1 MKSSFRILLLV
12 SIALLIPLLVGS
24 LAGCSGKGEET
35 IASSDKGSPEKEGGE
50 DPVGKN
56 PEASG
61 LEALFVRLS
70 AEAGDEPLTD
80 LSPFQKT
87 AYGAVGDDFV
97 IRFSATGGEAK
108 LDFAGKA
115 DKSYSGTFSAT
126 GSRLTV
132 GGTSFR
138 YAFFNSYLLLQ
149 SDFGMHILYPA
160 AKLDSSAALAL
171 MRAGEGKT
179 AGTSLSFDQGKVS
192 LTLPGFSVKEGS
204 YLLDRDSLTV
214 LDTSRVNLALGKKLT
229 VSSTE
234 SAANGPDNLCDGN
247 TATRWSSSYN
257 DNQWVTVDL
266 GEVRSVSV
274 LRLRWEVAA
283 AKDFTIEV
291 STDGKSFETVYTEK
305 DNSLAD
311 AWGTYS
317 FDPVEARYV
326 KLSCGRRLT
335 QYGVSLYELEVYESY
350 QEPGVFSYSL
360 EGNELLLSDGEN
372 SYRFAV
378 K

>member
-1 MKSSFRILLLV
+1 MKVSYRILLLI

-24 LAGCSGKGEET
+24 LAACSGKGE
-35 IASSDKGSPEKEGGE
+35 APVLSSGGE
-50 DPVGKN
+50 GPEGDEAGAPVVDKT
-56 PEASG
+56 EASG
-61 LEALFVRLS
+61 LEALLVRLN
-70 AEAGDEPLTD
+70 AEAGDKPLAD

-87 AYGAVGDDFV
+87 AYGAVGDDYV
-97 IRFSATGGEAK
+97 IRFSADKGVAT

-115 DKSYSGTFSAT
+115 NKRYTGTLSAT

-132 GGTSFR
+132 GGYDFR

-160 AKLDSSAALAL
+160 AKLDASAALAL

-192 LTLPGFSVKEGS
+192 LTLPGFSVKGGS
-204 YLLDRDSLTV
+204 YLLDKESLTV
-214 LDTSRVNLALGKKLT
+214 LDTSRVNLALGKT
-229 VSSTE
+229 VSVSSSE
-234 SAANGPDNLCDGN
+234 SAANGSGNLCDGN
-247 TATRWSSSYN
+247 LATRWSSSYS

-266 GEVRSVSV
+266 GEVKTVST
-274 LRLRWEVAA
+274 LRLRWEIAA
-283 AKDFTIEV
+283 AKDFTIAV
-291 STDGKSFETVYTEK
+291 SADGRNFETVYTEK

-317 FDPVEARYV
+317 FEPVEARYV
-326 KLSCGRRLT
+326 KLSCGKRLT

-350 QEPGVFSYSL
+350 QEEGVFTYSL
-360 EGNELLLSDGEN
+360 EGEELILSDGKN